1 MSLCRVNAG
10 LARTDKAGQVYYQY
24 ELRAPNSLL
33 VANATDGQLYLLN
46 VTGNRTQWASSEAK
60 LRSIAASF
68 SVPPAQV

>member
-1 MSLCRVNAG
+1 
-10 LARTDKAGQVYYQY
+10 VYYQY

-46 VTGNRTQWASSEAK
+46 VSGNRTQWASSEAK

-68 SVPPAQV
+68 SVPPAQA